1 MKPTIIE
8 WITALYERM
17 PPEVRPL
24 AIVGGGALR
33 AYFDGSQT
41 KDIDLF
47 FRTFGDYA
55 GAIDAFEANGATYP
69 VGVEVPA
76 MTAIVHHNGAV
87 FNLIGFHTFGESGL
101 QGAAESFDFRCVGM
115 SASWGPH
122 GEIEFYA
129 VPGAIDDAEAKRLNF
144 LTMQRTVRVIKRL
157 RRYVD
162 ELGYV
167 PTDQFV
173 ADLPRCSTVPAN
185 TGCTY

>member
-24 AIVGGGALR
+24 AIIGGGALR
-33 AYFDGSQT
+33 AYFDGTQT

-47 FRTFGDYA
+47 FRTLEDSIAACDVFQA
-55 GAIDAFEANGATYP
+55 EGATF
-69 VGVEVPA
+69 ESDVPA
-76 MTAIVHHNGAV
+76 MTSIVHYNGAI
-87 FNLIGFHTFGESGL
+87 FNLIGFHTVESASH
-101 QGAAESFDFRCVGM
+101 AAEGFDFRCVGM
-115 SASWGPH
+115 AGSWGPH
-122 GEIEFYA
+122 GEVEFYA

-144 LTMQRTVRVIKRL
+144 LTMQRTNRVAKRL

-162 ELGYV
+162 ELGYT
-167 PTDQFV
+167 PTEQFI

-185 TGCTY
+185 AGCTY

>member
-24 AIVGGGALR
+24 AIIGGGALR
-33 AYFDGSQT
+33 AYFDGTRT

-47 FRTFGDYA
+47 FRTQADWLAAQDVFSAEGATWELDCPVNTGIAHYN
-55 GAIDAFEANGATYP
+55 GAI
-69 VGVEVPA
+69 
-76 MTAIVHHNGAV
+76 
-87 FNLIGFHTFGESGL
+87 FNLVGFHTVEDAET
-101 QGAAESFDFRCVGM
+101 AAWGFDFRCVGM
-115 SASWGPH
+115 AASWGSH

-144 LTMQRTVRVIKRL
+144 LTMQRTNRVVKRL

-162 ELGYV
+162 ELGYT
-167 PTDQFV
+167 PSDQFI